1 MLQATKYF
9 RWSFCFV
16 VCWSVCLTGYS
27 SNELFAEDSR
37 SSEEA
42 LKSKIDDDASASRP
56 TKNIT
61 KFDINTIET
70 LADVKDLIESNEL
83 DLAAEKLDELWSREE
98 DFTASEKAE
107 VKYMVAHVAHMQGSH
122 ELLVDSL
129 ENVLEFR
136 ENISYA
142 REQEILLR
150 LSKIYFS
157 EKKYEKA
164 HERLK
169 AWFKISDQPSAQ
181 DLVYA
186 GRLFAQVRDF
196 SRAKQFLRQAIT
208 LQRDAGKEVD
218 TKWSELLEFV
228 ESRLNASN

>member
-1 MLQATKYF
+1 MLQVAKYF
-9 RWSFCFV
+9 RWSCCFV
-16 VCWSVCLTGYS
+16 VCWSVCLTDSS
-27 SNELFAEDSR
+27 SNELLAEDSR
-37 SSEEA
+37 PSDETWEREIDHDA
-42 LKSKIDDDASASRP
+42 NAARPSKH
-56 TKNIT
+56 IT
-61 KFDINTIET
+61 KFNINTIES
-70 LADVKDLIESNEL
+70 LADVKDLIARDEL
-83 DLAAEKLDELWSREE
+83 DLAAEKLDEMWSREA

-107 VKYMVAHVAHMQGSH
+107 IKYMYAHVAHTQGSH

-129 ENVLEFR
+129 ENVLNFR

-150 LSKIYFS
+150 LSKLYFS
-157 EKKYEKA
+157 QKKYEKA

-169 AWFKISDQPSAQ
+169 AWLKINDQPLAH

-196 SRAKQFLRQAIT
+196 SKAKQFLQQAIT
-208 LQRDAGKEVD
+208 QQLEGGKEVD

-228 ESRLNASN
+228 ESRMHTSD

>member
-1 MLQATKYF
+1 
-9 RWSFCFV
+9 
-16 VCWSVCLTGYS
+16 
-27 SNELFAEDSR
+27 
-37 SSEEA
+37 
-42 LKSKIDDDASASRP
+42 
-56 TKNIT
+56 
-61 KFDINTIET
+61 
-70 LADVKDLIESNEL
+70 
-83 DLAAEKLDELWSREE
+83 
-98 DFTASEKAE
+98 
-107 VKYMVAHVAHMQGSH
+107 MVAHVAHMQGSH

-150 LSKIYFS
+150 LSKLYFS
-157 EKKYEKA
+157 QKKYEKA
-164 HERLK
+164 HKRLK
-169 AWFKISDQPSAQ
+169 AWLKINDRPLVQ

-196 SRAKQFLRQAIT
+196 SKAKQFLQQAIS

>member
-1 MLQATKYF
+1 MD
-9 RWSFCFV
+9 REIE
-16 VCWSVCLTGYS
+16 
-27 SNELFAEDSR
+27 N
-37 SSEEA
+37 
-42 LKSKIDDDASASRP
+42 DDSASRP

-61 KFDINTIET
+61 KFNINTIES
-70 LADVKDLIESNEL
+70 LADVQDLIERDEL
-83 DLAAEKLDELWSREE
+83 ELAVEKLDEMWSREA

-107 VKYMVAHVAHMQGSH
+107 IKYMFAQVAHMQGSH

-129 ENVLEFR
+129 ENVLHFR

-150 LSKIYFS
+150 LSKLYFS
-157 EKKYEKA
+157 QKKYEKA

-169 AWFKISDQPSAQ
+169 AWLKINDQPLAQ

-196 SRAKQFLRQAIT
+196 SKAKQFLQQAIT

-228 ESRLNASN
+228 ESRLNTNN